1 MYSDGNQIS
10 GCLGSEVG
18 GYLLQ
23 GGMGELW
30 GIKEMY
36 EILIVV
42 MVT

>member
-18 GYLLQ
+18 GYLL

-30 GIKEMY
+30 GIKQMY
-36 EILIVV
+36 GILIVV